1 MSESTDFAARR
12 RAHGAAAPGRRTA
25 AARVLALLEAFS
37 RGRGALTLTEI
48 GRDADLPLSTTHRLV
63 HEVMQWGGLEVDDQG
78 RYRLSRKFVDL
89 AAGSTNELR
98 LRDAAMPA
106 LIDLYR
112 ATGLTV
118 HLAARDDDEVV
129 YLEALRS
136 HPNYTGQSRMGG
148 RLALHMTATG
158 IVLLAYAAPEDIEEY
173 LERPLKPFASGTP
186 TSAVRLRALLEDT
199 RRMRCAITERFL
211 AEGAGSVA
219 APVTDATGR
228 VVAAVGVTFAI
239 GRANPRD
246 LADRIRI
253 TARRIAD
260 AASRTPSRLD
270 PRTIDYNRR
279 CAGIA

>member
-1 MSESTDFAARR
+1 MSESIVTAARHR
-12 RAHGAAAPGRRTA
+12 SDGAATRGKRTA
-25 AARVLALLEAFS
+25 ASRVLALLEAFS
-37 RGRGALTLTEI
+37 HGRGSLTLTEI
-48 GRDADLPLSTTHRLV
+48 SRDADLPLSTTHRLV
-63 HEVMQWGGLEVDDQG
+63 REVMQWGGLEVDDQG

-89 AAGSTNELR
+89 AAGSTTELR
-98 LRDAAMPA
+98 LRDVAMPT
-106 LIDLYR
+106 LIDVHR

-118 HLAARDDDEVV
+118 HLSARDGDEVV

-158 IVLLAYAAPEDIEEY
+158 IVLLAYADPGDIDAY
-173 LERPLKPFASGTP
+173 LAGPLRPFASGTP
-186 TSAVRLRALLEDT
+186 TSPSTLSALLAET
-199 RRMRCAITERFL
+199 RRRRCAITQRFL

-219 APVTDATGR
+219 APIVDASGT

-246 LADRIRI
+246 LADRLRI
-253 TARRIAD
+253 AARRITE
-260 AASRTPSRLD
+260 AAAHTEARLD